1 MQTRNLPS
9 LVELHHAPVE
19 AYKNDQY
26 NLLLNQEP
34 HADWVRKHPLAKT
47 KNDKGQEVPARYL
60 PIEKIEYMLTRIYG
74 GFSVEVLREG
84 LMANA
89 VYVTVRLH
97 LIHPVTGKPFFT
109 DGVGAKSVQVNSG
122 ASPSDISQI
131 KDAGVMMALPSA
143 KSYAIKD
150 AAQNLGRLFGRDLN
164 RSNLSPF
171 QGAYGAAAQAPAP
184 AASEPEKP
192 VNNNYSTTNEFP
204 L

>member
-1 MQTRNLPS
+1 MSTTPRNLPS
-9 LVELHHAPVE
+9 LVELHYAPAE

-26 NLLLNQEP
+26 NMLLNQEP
-34 HADWVRKHPLAKT
+34 HNDWVKAHPMAKT

-60 PIEKIEYMLTRIYG
+60 PIEKVEYMLIRIYG

-84 LMANA
+84 MMANA

-97 LIHPVTGKPFFT
+97 LVHPVTGKPFYM

-122 ASPSDISQI
+122 ASPSDITQI

-164 RSNLSPF
+164 RRNVSPF
-171 QGAYGAAAQAPAP
+171 QGAYTSAAPAP
-184 AASEPEKP
+184 EQPTTS
-192 VNNNYSTTNEFP
+192 NNNYSTSNDNYP